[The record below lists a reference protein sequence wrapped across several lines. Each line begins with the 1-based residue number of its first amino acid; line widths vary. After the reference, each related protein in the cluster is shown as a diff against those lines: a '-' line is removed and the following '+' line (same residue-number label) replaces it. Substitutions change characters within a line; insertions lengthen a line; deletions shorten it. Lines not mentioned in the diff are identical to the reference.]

1 MFCLPRWTDF
11 NGARYARCAGSNGP
25 ASPGAFRLRNLNR
38 LAVIMGAYA
47 LFWASAVA
55 AAATGTAG
63 ASVPEATTAPTAVA
77 SPSIEILANQS
88 HLAGTCGG
96 AAFDIN
102 TFINVDAQAS
112 ADVKLSVSSAGTIEQ
127 FVDETGS
134 NIGPFKGTYSTFH
147 ILASGGGLPP
157 NTPIKVTITTFSGHG
172 LTGTATYVSSL
183 TYDCTTG
190 VVLNLSANAPGAPAP
205 IPSLSDAALMGMSAA
220 LAILGAAILRRRPEL
235 KLRRSNRR
243 P

>member
-1 MFCLPRWTDF
+1 LD
-11 NGARYARCAGSNGP
+11 
-25 ASPGAFRLRNLNR
+25 LRSIDR
-38 LAVIMGAYA
+38 IAVVLGAYA
-47 LFWASAVA
+47 LIWAGAATA
-55 AAATGTAG
+55 AAAGTAG
-63 ASVPEATTAPTAVA
+63 TPIPDATATPQAAAV
-77 SPSIEILANQS
+77 PSIEILANQS

-96 AAFDIN
+96 GAFDIN

-112 ADVKLSVSSAGTIEQ
+112 ADVKLSISDAGTIEQ
-127 FVDETGS
+127 FIDETGI
-134 NIGPFKGTYSTFH
+134 NIGPFRGTYSTFH

-190 VVLNLSANAPGAPAP
+190 VVLNVSANAPGAQAP
-205 IPSLSDAALMGMSAA
+205 VPTLSDAALVAMSATFA
-220 LAILGAAILRRRPEL
+220 VLGAAILRRPPEFR
-235 KLRRSNRR
+235 LRRSNRR